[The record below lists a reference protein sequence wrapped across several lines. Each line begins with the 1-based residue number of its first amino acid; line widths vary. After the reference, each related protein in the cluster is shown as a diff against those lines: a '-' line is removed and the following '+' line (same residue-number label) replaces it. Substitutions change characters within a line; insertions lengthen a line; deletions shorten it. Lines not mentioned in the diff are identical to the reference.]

1 MSYSSMMIT
10 NKEFFQQ
17 ACRWKDCASTK
28 TAAEWWAAFQ
38 EVIIREIF
46 YNGSCRVPGLGKFI
60 AEERKS
66 SYVKQKDANGKEIN
80 YFVPAR
86 TVPVFTPEDDFI
98 NDINMQGVTKA
109 YRKRLRNKGLIQRDF
124 ERELRAEALNATA
137 AVEEMAELRKAKSKE
152 DLQKL
157 LESKRVKN
165 QAAIE
170 RNEGRKHA
178 KVPVI
183 QMDLDGNEIASFDS
197 IRQAEAMTGIDKTHI
212 SCACSGL
219 YGRKTAGGYK
229 WRYANKEEREELE
242 NDELNESEACD
253 TES

>member
-1 MSYSSMMIT
+1 MSYQSMMTT

-17 ACRWKDCASTK
+17 ACRWKDSTSIK
-28 TAAEWWAAFQ
+28 TAAEWWVAFQ
-38 EVIIREIF
+38 EVIIRELF
-46 YNGSCRVPGLGKFI
+46 YNGNCRVPGLGKFI
-60 AEERKS
+60 VEERKS
-66 SYVKQKDANGKEIN
+66 SYVKQKDANGKEIS

-86 TVPVFTPEDDFI
+86 IVPIFAPEDDFI

-109 YRKRLRNKGLIQRDF
+109 YRKRLKNKGLIQRDF

-137 AVEEMAELRKAKSKE
+137 AVEEMAELRKNKSKE
-152 DLQKL
+152 DFQNL

-170 RNEGRKHA
+170 RNEGRNRSR
-178 KVPVI
+178 VPVI

-197 IRQAEAMTGIDKTHI
+197 IRQAEGMTGIDKTHI

-219 YGRKTAGGYK
+219 YGRKTAGGYR
-229 WRYANKEEREELE
+229 WRYASKEEREELE
-242 NDELNESEACD
+242 NDKLNESETRD
-253 TES
+253 TEP